1 MDAFIHCCVCNIFYK
16 NNKQSNR
23 VAIARIPSPVAIV
36 HMRET
41 GGTPGT
47 INNLGQQTSAS
58 QPITFN
64 TISDTVA
71 PAVSLLRTS
80 A

>member
-1 MDAFIHCCVCNIFYK
+1 
-16 NNKQSNR
+16 
-23 VAIARIPSPVAIV
+23 
-36 HMRET
+36 MRET